1 MKRQHGKVP
10 LVPEQPFVD
19 RVHYCRAFLVIH
31 GLLSDAENR
40 AVKHRISATMQETR
54 KKKT

>member
-1 MKRQHGKVP
+1 MSRQQKKVP
-10 LVPEQPFVD
+10 AVHEQPFVE

-40 AVKHRISATMQETR
+40 AVKHRISAAMQETR
-54 KKKT
+54 KRKP